1 MSTLNQVIGPVVA
14 LALVGACSDQSET
27 GSETTN
33 ATAQAE
39 SILEFEKYQLENG
52 LTVIFHIDR
61 SDPVVAVT
69 LTSHVGS
76 ARELP
81 GRTGFAHLFEHLL
94 FLESENLGK
103 GGLDKLSARVGG
115 SGANGSTSRDSTN
128 YLQTVPKDALEKII
142 WAEADKLGY
151 FINTLTD
158 PVLAKEKQVVK
169 NEKRQGVD
177 NQPYGHVSYVVSKNL
192 YPDDHPYN
200 WTVIGSLE
208 DLQNATLQDVKNFYD
223 RWYVPN
229 NVTLAIAGDFDPA
242 EARVWVEKY
251 FGEIAPGENVTPLDK
266 RAATLAQTKRLYYED
281 NFARL
286 PELRLTWPTVYQ
298 YHPDAWALDVLA
310 QYLSEGK
317 AAPLNQVIVDEKK
330 LASNVFM
337 FGQNSELAGEMAL
350 LVRAFRGTNLNDVQ
364 AAFDEAFE
372 RFEANGISE
381 RDLNR
386 IKISQE
392 VSLYN
397 SLGSVLRKA
406 VQLGLYEVFAGDPGF
421 IDQDI
426 RNIQAVTAEDVMRVY
441 ETFIKGRAHIATSF
455 VPRGRAADVLA
466 GSVLADVV
474 EEQIIQGAEQE
485 VDPSIVATYERTTS
499 SFDRTIEPPYGA
511 PAIVRVPD
519 VWEAQ
524 LENGLRVYGIEN
536 GELPLVQFEL
546 TLRGGQLLDAPDK
559 VGVANLVAMV
569 MNRGTA
575 TKTPAELEVA
585 IEELGATISIGAGRE
600 EISVSG
606 STLARNYAATMALVT
621 EMLLEPRWDAEEFEL
636 SKLSAA
642 NAINAQL
649 SNPNAIAGNVY
660 RRLIYGDDHILS
672 HNILGTEETIASIT
686 LDDLRRFYAANFSSG
701 LANLHVAGAVSRDE
715 VLAALGALEAG
726 LVNREVY
733 IPEYELPGMP
743 DAARIYFYDVPGA
756 KQSVLRFGYPA
767 LAATDADYY
776 PARIMNYI
784 LGAGGF
790 ASRLMQELREGK
802 GYTYGIG
809 SSFSGT
815 TIPGP
820 FTVSSGV
827 RSNVT
832 YEASQLIKNILEQYG
847 ATFTEADLDVTK
859 NFLLKSKA
867 RSFETLGAKLLM
879 LQFISAYDWSYDYVK
894 EQDRIIDAMTVA
906 RVAELA
912 AQYIR
917 PERMIYLVVG
927 DAETQYE
934 RLKQLGLGDPLR
946 LN

>member
-1 MSTLNQVIGPVVA
+1 
-14 LALVGACSDQSET
+14 
-27 GSETTN
+27 
-33 ATAQAE
+33 
-39 SILEFEKYQLENG
+39 
-52 LTVIFHIDR
+52 
-61 SDPVVAVT
+61 
-69 LTSHVGS
+69 
-76 ARELP
+76 
-81 GRTGFAHLFEHLL
+81 
-94 FLESENLGK
+94 
-103 GGLDKLSARVGG
+103 
-115 SGANGSTSRDSTN
+115 
-128 YLQTVPKDALEKII
+128 
-142 WAEADKLGY
+142 
-151 FINTLTD
+151 
-158 PVLAKEKQVVK
+158 
-169 NEKRQGVD
+169 
-177 NQPYGHVSYVVSKNL
+177 
-192 YPDDHPYN
+192 
-200 WTVIGSLE
+200 
-208 DLQNATLQDVKNFYD
+208 
-223 RWYVPN
+223 
-229 NVTLAIAGDFDPA
+229 
-242 EARVWVEKY
+242 
-251 FGEIAPGENVTPLDK
+251 
-266 RAATLAQTKRLYYED
+266 
-281 NFARL
+281 
-286 PELRLTWPTVYQ
+286 
-298 YHPDAWALDVLA
+298 
-310 QYLSEGK
+310 
-317 AAPLNQVIVDEKK
+317 
-330 LASNVFM
+330 
-337 FGQNSELAGEMAL
+337 
-350 LVRAFRGTNLNDVQ
+350 
-364 AAFDEAFE
+364 
-372 RFEANGISE
+372 
-381 RDLNR
+381 
-386 IKISQE
+386 
-392 VSLYN
+392 
-397 SLGSVLRKA
+397 
-406 VQLGLYEVFAGDPGF
+406 
-421 IDQDI
+421 
-426 RNIQAVTAEDVMRVY
+426 MRVY
-441 ETFIKGRAHIATSF
+441 ETFIKGCAHIATSF
-455 VPRGRAADVLA
+455 VPKGRAADVLA
-466 GSVLADVV
+466 GSVLGYVV
-474 EEQIIQGAEQE
+474 EEKIIQGAEQE
-485 VDPSIVATYERTTS
+485 VDPSIVATYERTAS
-499 SFDRTIEPPYGA
+499 SFDRTIELPYGA

-606 STLARNYAATMALVT
+606 STLARNYAATVALVT
-621 EMLLEPRWDAEEFEL
+621 EMLLEPRWDAKEFEL
-636 SKLSAA
+636 SKLSAV
-642 NAINAQL
+642 NDINAQL
-649 SNPNAIAGNVY
+649 SSPNAIAENVY
-660 RRLIYGDDHILS
+660 RLLIYGDDHILS
-672 HNILGTEETIASIT
+672 RNILGTEETIASIT

-701 LANLHVAGAVSRDE
+701 LANLHVAGAVSHDE

-726 LVNREVY
+726 WVNREVH
-733 IPEYELPGMP
+733 IPEYEMPSMP

-767 LAATDADYY
+767 LTATDADYY

-879 LQFISAYDWSYDYVK
+879 LQFISAYDWPYDYVK